1 MAVCCLL
8 LDVCCVFVCFCAW
21 LAGQAKTSFYNK
33 CKNSL
38 CPFRV
43 FTQVVKTRF
52 PEAGGLG
59 AAKNKKLLVVSC
71 FLFVV
76 CCFLFVDGCF
86 LFVVCCF
93 LCVCLFPVPGWLA
106 RPRQNEFLQQV

>member
-8 LDVCCVFVCFCAW
+8 FVVCCVFVCFLCLVGWPA
-21 LAGQAKTSFYNK
+21 LGKTSFYNK
-33 CKNSL
+33 CKNSF

-76 CCFLFVDGCF
+76 CCLLFL
-86 LFVVCCF
+86 VC
-93 LCVCLFPVPGWLA
+93 
-106 RPRQNEFLQQV
+106 